1 MTPRPSH
8 TGVTSGWA
16 AASKLVEA
24 VLDAKP
30 YITCQQL
37 IDFIA
42 AYRDEELP
50 TNERAEFDRHLAVC
64 PSCQAYLRTYE
75 QTVTLAR
82 RAGSESV
89 PEDVP
94 ESLIQAILAARKV
107 SNP

>member
-1 MTPRPSH
+1 M
-8 TGVTSGWA
+8 
-16 AASKLVEA
+16 ASNPVEA
-24 VLDAKP
+24 ALDAKP

-75 QTVTLAR
+75 QTVALAR
-82 RAGSESV
+82 RAGADPV
-89 PEDVP
+89 PDNVP
-94 ESLIQAILAARKV
+94 ESLIQAILAARKAPL
-107 SNP
+107 S